1 MTPAD
6 PTRPTFAQI
15 LAKGLES
22 LEEGNLVDAR
32 GYALRGIRQD
42 PLSEEAWLL
51 LAAASPPHSRGAY
64 IRHASVLHPESR
76 EVRQALAEL
85 EKQPPPSPP
94 PVGEKPLPSP
104 EEILAQIPDAPP
116 AAKSA
121 SSAPTRPAGRDSGGG
136 RSPVKESLPDEP
148 ASGGRAKRFGGRGF
162 RWAVLLI
169 SISCLLALSATAF
182 AGVAAYAQEVPV
194 MERVVRAES
203 AVPPTFTPSFTPT
216 TTASFT
222 PTHTHTFTPSPT
234 HTATNTL
241 PPTNTPWPD
250 AYIIPGANGER
261 WIDIDISSQSL
272 TAYEGNTPI
281 RRFIVSTGTAA
292 HPTVLGRYRIYAKLR
307 WELMIGPGYY
317 LPNVPFT
324 MYFYRGYAIH
334 GTYWHHNF
342 GTPMSH
348 GCVNM
353 YTPDAEWMFYWAS
366 VGTLVNSHW

>member
-6 PTRPTFAQI
+6 STRPSFPQV
-15 LAKGLES
+15 LAKGLEA
-22 LEEGNLVDAR
+22 LEQENLVDAR
-32 GYALRGIRQD
+32 GYALRAVRLD

-51 LAAASPPHSRGAY
+51 LAAAAPRQYRPPY
-64 IRHASVLHPESR
+64 LRHLLTIHPES
-76 EVRQALAEL
+76 EGARQALAEL
-85 EKQPPPSPP
+85 KAKPGRPAAADEAN
-94 PVGEKPLPSP
+94 PLPSP
-104 EEILAQIPDAPP
+104 EQIVAQISDTAP
-116 AAKSA
+116 A
-121 SSAPTRPAGRDSGGG
+121 TRPAGGGNPPVRKSASAAGDSDILRKVFGAGGI
-136 RSPVKESLPDEP
+136 
-148 ASGGRAKRFGGRGF
+148 
-162 RWAVLLI
+162 RWAALVI
-169 SISCLLALSATAF
+169 SLACLLALSATAF
-182 AGVAAYAQEVPV
+182 VGVAAYAQEVPV
-194 MERVVRAES
+194 MARVARAES
-203 AVPPTFTPSFTPT
+203 VVPPTFTPSFTPT
-216 TTASFT
+216 VTASFT
-222 PTHTHTFTPSPT
+222 PTFTHTYTPSPT

-292 HPTVLGRYRIYAKLR
+292 HPTVLGRYRIYVKMRYDNMA
-307 WELMIGPGYY
+307 GPGYY
-317 LPNVPFT
+317 LPNVPYT

-353 YTPDAEWMFYWAS
+353 YTPDAEWMFYFSS
-366 VGTLVNSHW
+366 VGTLVNIHW